1 MSRKLKRSEHAAVRV
16 QMLSEQGGRCAL
28 CQLPL
33 TAEQA
38 VLDHDH
44 GNGAVRGVLHRGCNG
59 ILGKIENG
67 AALLRDLP
75 AFVSGVAPYLR
86 KHATNV
92 TGLIYSEFKT
102 ADEKRELRNAR
113 ARKARASKRGQTSA

>member
-1 MSRKLKRSEHAAVRV
+1 
-16 QMLSEQGGRCAL
+16 MLSEQGGRCAV

-33 TAEQA
+33 TAAQA

-44 GNGAVRGVLHRGCNG
+44 ETGAVRGILHRGCNG
-59 ILGKIENG
+59 ILGKLENG
-67 AALLRDLP
+67 ASMLRDLT
-75 AFVSGVAPYLR
+75 AFVNGVAPYLR

-113 ARKARASKRGQTSA
+113 ARKARATKKGA